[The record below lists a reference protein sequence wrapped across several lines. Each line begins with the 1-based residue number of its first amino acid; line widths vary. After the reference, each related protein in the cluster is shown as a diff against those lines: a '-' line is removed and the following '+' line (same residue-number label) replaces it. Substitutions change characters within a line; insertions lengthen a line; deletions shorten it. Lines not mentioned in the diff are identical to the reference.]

1 MCIEMKTVYITFVGG
16 IDKPLVN
23 KFINFCSNAVNAH
36 KPDELYFMIAS
47 NGGDVDS
54 GFVLY
59 NYLQALQGGMKI
71 TMHNIGNIDSI
82 ANVIFLSGEK
92 RFASPNAS
100 FHFHGVA
107 MNLSGALNSNAL
119 KENLSRCVGMEN
131 RIIKTISN
139 RSKLSTDTLEGLFS
153 QGEGKEV
160 DFAMEH
166 GIIQEIKAP
175 SLPAGA
181 VHLVMNFA

>member
-1 MCIEMKTVYITFVGG
+1 MSSEKKTVYITFVGA

-23 KFINFCSNAVNAH
+23 KFIAFRTNAVNAH
-36 KPDELYFMIAS
+36 KPDELYFMLAS

-59 NYLQALQGGMKI
+59 NYLQALQGGMKV

-100 FHFHGVA
+100 FHFHGVG
-107 MNLSGALNSNAL
+107 MNVSGAMSRNAL
-119 KENLSRCVGMEN
+119 KETLSRCEGMEN
-131 RIIKTISN
+131 RIIKTISS

-153 QGEGKEV
+153 QGEGKAV
-160 DFAMEH
+160 DFALEH
-166 GIIQEIKAP
+166 GIIEAIKVP
-175 SLPAGA
+175 SVPSGA

>member
-1 MCIEMKTVYITFVGG
+1 MKTIYLTFVGG
-16 IDKPLVN
+16 IDKALVN
-23 KFINFCSNAVNAH
+23 KFITFCTNAVNEH

-59 NYLQALQGGMKI
+59 NYLQALQGGLKV

-82 ANVIFLSGEK
+82 ANVIFLSGSQ

-107 MNLSGALNSNAL
+107 MKVNGAMNRNAL
-119 KENLSRCVGMEN
+119 KETLSRCEGMEN
-131 RIIKTISN
+131 RIMRTIN
-139 RSKLSTDTLEGLFS
+139 TRSKLSKEALEGLFS
-153 QGEGKEV
+153 QGEGKDV
-160 DFAMEH
+160 AFALEH
-166 GIIQEIKAP
+166 GIIEAIKEPAI
-175 SLPAGA
+175 PAGA
-181 VHLVMNFA
+181 VHLIMSFP